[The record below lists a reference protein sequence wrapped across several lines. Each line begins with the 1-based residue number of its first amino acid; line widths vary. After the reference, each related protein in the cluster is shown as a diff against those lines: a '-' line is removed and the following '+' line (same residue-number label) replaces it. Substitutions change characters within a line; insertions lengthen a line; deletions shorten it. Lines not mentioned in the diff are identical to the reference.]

1 MTAQLRFG
9 QFISEK
15 RIQLSM
21 TKQELARL
29 IGISTAYLSQL
40 ESGVRSNP
48 TVEVLDR
55 MINMLHLNKAET
67 HKLYDLYAAA
77 NDTISPDIIEYLK
90 NNDIVSKAIR
100 TAHENEAEEKEWLDF
115 IDRLLK

>member
-1 MTAQLRFG
+1 M
-9 QFISEK
+9 
-15 RIQLSM
+15 
-21 TKQELARL
+21 

-48 TVEVLDR
+48 TVEVLNR

-100 TAHENEAEEKEWLDF
+100 AAYENEAEEKDWLDF

>member
-1 MTAQLRFG
+1 MTDKLKFG

-29 IGISTAYLSQL
+29 TGISTAYLSQL

-55 MINMLHLNKAET
+55 MINMLHLNKTET
-67 HKLYDLYAAA
+67 HKLYDLYAAV
-77 NDTISPDIIEYLK
+77 NDTISPDVMKYLK
-90 NNDIVSKAIR
+90 NNDIISKAIR
-100 TAHENEAEEKEWLDF
+100 TAQENNAEEKDWLDF
-115 IDRLLK
+115 IDWLQK